1 MVTSIS
7 HLVCGW
13 PVCCWRYGW
22 EEGRGE
28 EGGGQGCPSRGRRR
42 SSSRWSQEE
51 KEEEEGCQVNN
62 FHYFSILSTPTRPIP
77 PQQAP
82 GIDVSTRWFLCR
94 NQQGHNCEFMNYICF
109 CNRKISATPI
119 NNSIHSADRP
129 CPIPTAYLF
138 LGMCLHFI
146 PLHCTF
152 ASYFNLWG
160 IPESIWHNLVHEIYE
175 PRFE

>member
-1 MVTSIS
+1 MKIKGIKY
-7 HLVCGW
+7 LVILIFSGKAKLSM
-13 PVCCWRYGW
+13 
-22 EEGRGE
+22 
-28 EGGGQGCPSRGRRR
+28 PSCLFYN
-42 SSSRWSQEE
+42 W
-51 KEEEEGCQVNN
+51 
-62 FHYFSILSTPTRPIP
+62 
-77 PQQAP
+77 
-82 GIDVSTRWFLCR
+82 
-94 NQQGHNCEFMNYICF
+94 
-109 CNRKISATPI
+109 KISATPI

-175 PRFE
+175 PRFEKVYCRRTLLMLFNIWWLCTARHETWFTCLCQVTPNSQEERWKEENIKSSILATSNIRLEDLTF

>member
-1 MVTSIS
+1 MGTKLLSDVGVCAASFWRKIWTKGGWYFL
-7 HLVCGW
+7 LVALYYC
-13 PVCCWRYGW
+13 
-22 EEGRGE
+22 
-28 EGGGQGCPSRGRRR
+28 
-42 SSSRWSQEE
+42 
-51 KEEEEGCQVNN
+51 K
-62 FHYFSILSTPTRPIP
+62 
-77 PQQAP
+77 
-82 GIDVSTRWFLCR
+82 
-94 NQQGHNCEFMNYICF
+94 ICF
-109 CNRKISATPI
+109 YNWKISATPI

-175 PRFE
+175 PRFEKVYCRRTLLMLFNIWWLCTARHETWFTCLCQVTPNSQEERWKEENIKSSILATSNIRLEDLTF